1 MWSDTQ
7 SIYRAAALIATLA
20 LIALSWCALS
30 WASNKSYF
38 ALRQVKVVSPLTEVD
53 SGLLESA
60 IRTELRGTFFTV
72 TPNRA
77 RATLKK
83 LPWVRDVSIKRRW
96 PMALD
101 VGVEEHRAIGYWG
114 DNDLLS
120 DRGEV
125 FRAAS
130 KAPMPRFDGPIAAA
144 PDVLKRYHEAKV
156 ALASHG
162 LDIRAFAMSPRGA
175 ITVTTG
181 NGVNL
186 DFGREHFQER
196 LNRFVAL
203 YNSWPPSYRNSL
215 ARIDL
220 RYKAAVAVAR
230 TGNVVPTETQKGQS

>member
-7 SIYRAAALIATLA
+7 SINRAAAIIATIAIL
-20 LIALSWCALS
+20 ALSWCALS
-30 WASNKSYF
+30 WVSNKNYF
-38 ALRQVKVVSPLTEVD
+38 ALRQVKVVSQLAEVD
-53 SGLLESA
+53 PGLLESA
-60 IRTELRGTFFTV
+60 IRTELRGTFFSV

-77 RATLKK
+77 RTTLKK
-83 LPWVRDVSIKRRW
+83 LPWVRDISIKRRW

-114 DNDLLS
+114 DNELLS

-130 KAPMPRFDGPIAAA
+130 KAPMPRFEGPVTAA
-144 PDVLKRYHEAKV
+144 PDVLARYGEAKV

-162 LDIRAFAMSPRGA
+162 LDIRAFSMSPRGA

-181 NGVNL
+181 NGINL

-203 YNSWPPSYRNSL
+203 YNSWSPSYRSTL
-215 ARIDL
+215 ARVDM

-230 TGNVVPTETQKGQS
+230 TGNVVTTETQKGQS